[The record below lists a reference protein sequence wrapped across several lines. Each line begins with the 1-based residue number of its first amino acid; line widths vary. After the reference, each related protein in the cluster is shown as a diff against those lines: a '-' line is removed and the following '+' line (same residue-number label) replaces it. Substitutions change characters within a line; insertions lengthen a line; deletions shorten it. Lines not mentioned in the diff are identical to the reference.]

1 MNINDDDVLEILN
14 KIIASERLTISQ
26 ILHMVKLVSVSNDFN
41 DLKENLRWEK
51 SIENINKI

>member
-51 SIENINKI
+51 FIENINKI

>member
-1 MNINDDDVLEILN
+1 MMMMFKILN